1 MSLVHSESQSE
12 RRFEVSD
19 YNIKKLARVKAQQ
32 NQPRWKA
39 IETKQEEK
47 QRNGNKNKPDSQRI
61 KGKNKKEKTNET
73 RNIKRRWDL
82 STLPFFPGFS
92 RIIGYYSIPLKY
104 FFP

>member
-1 MSLVHSESQSE
+1 MRVKVKEDSKY
-12 RRFEVSD
+12 

-61 KGKNKKEKTNET
+61 KGKNKKEKTKKDEILKGAGT
-73 RNIKRRWDL
+73 CQPSR
-82 STLPFFPGFS
+82 FS
-92 RIIGYYSIPLKY
+92 RDSPVL
-104 FFP
+104 